1 MRRSPRKAHEVPVAP
16 VKKRTNSKTPGPATK
31 ETHDRRS
38 PADRSIAENLLC
50 LSNLQRQ
57 QETRKSGNNHN
68 ETPRQPPESRYRLT
82 PPKIVLANFKRKL
95 EEQEIAR
102 EKDKTIQK
110 QQEQLRAA
118 RVETKAILAQLK
130 VAENEAKARTAAL
143 GDSMAQEVAK
153 KERPKVNC
161 TLVYLGSVVFLS

>member
-1 MRRSPRKAHEVPVAP
+1 M
-16 VKKRTNSKTPGPATK
+16 
-31 ETHDRRS
+31 
-38 PADRSIAENLLC
+38 
-50 LSNLQRQ
+50 
-57 QETRKSGNNHN
+57 
-68 ETPRQPPESRYRLT
+68 
-82 PPKIVLANFKRKL
+82 ANFKCKL

-130 VAENEAKARTAAL
+130 VAENEAKAQTAAL
-143 GDSMAQEVAK
+143 RNSMAQEVAK

>member
-1 MRRSPRKAHEVPVAP
+1 M
-16 VKKRTNSKTPGPATK
+16 
-31 ETHDRRS
+31 
-38 PADRSIAENLLC
+38 
-50 LSNLQRQ
+50 
-57 QETRKSGNNHN
+57 
-68 ETPRQPPESRYRLT
+68 
-82 PPKIVLANFKRKL
+82 ANFKRKL

-130 VAENEAKARTAAL
+130 VAENEAKAQTAAL